1 MDKLTPC
8 RGSVSRHGNL
18 RLGYFT
24 QHSADTFDLHLSAT
38 ENMLAKFEN
47 ADDQE
52 MRSFLGKF
60 QIQNTDAI
68 KPMMMLSGG
77 QKSRVAFAALAY
89 QKPHV
94 IIFDEPSNHLDM
106 ESIDA
111 LVGAVKDYRGGI
123 VVVSH
128 DEHFMSN
135 TCSELWV
142 VGEGKVSRFRGGFDD
157 YKKETL
163 EKTRKRIEQSVK
175 LLSTINN

>member
-94 IIFDEPSNHLDM
+94 IIFDEVRRMRRLDCHYF
-106 ESIDA
+106 SI
-111 LVGAVKDYRGGI
+111 Y
-123 VVVSH
+123 SY
-128 DEHFMSN
+128 HF
-135 TCSELWV
+135 
-142 VGEGKVSRFRGGFDD
+142 D
-157 YKKETL
+157 
-163 EKTRKRIEQSVK
+163 
-175 LLSTINN
+175 

>member
-1 MDKLTPC
+1 MRSLLTLRSYMHLFIYVFVSNGKHTDGAGKSTLLNLIMDKLTPC

-94 IIFDEPSNHLDM
+94 IIFDEVSSSWLFF
-106 ESIDA
+106 
-111 LVGAVKDYRGGI
+111 AVSYYIHTRQ
-123 VVVSH
+123 
-128 DEHFMSN
+128 
-135 TCSELWV
+135 
-142 VGEGKVSRFRGGFDD
+142 
-157 YKKETL
+157 TL
-163 EKTRKRIEQSVK
+163 PY
-175 LLSTINN
+175 L